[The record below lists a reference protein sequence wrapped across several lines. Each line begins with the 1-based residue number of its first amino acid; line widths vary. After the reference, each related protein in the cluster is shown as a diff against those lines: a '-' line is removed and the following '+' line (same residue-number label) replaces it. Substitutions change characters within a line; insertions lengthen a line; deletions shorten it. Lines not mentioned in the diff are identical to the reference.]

1 MVKQKISGM
10 FVAMA
15 LVLFVCSTVFPHH
28 HHGNMLCFNTKC
40 VEKCCHHH
48 EDEAEESEGIAS
60 HHHNHSSDEIVL
72 YAPYT
77 LAEHPRIIS
86 EPAVDYHAV
95 LATVAS
101 DMALVLS
108 VTPPLATS
116 VLHAADS
123 GVPLPKTPFS
133 FLYSRRGPPAA

>member
-1 MVKQKISGM
+1 MVKQKISGLC
-10 FVAMA
+10 VAFA
-15 LVLFVCSTVFPHH
+15 LVMLVGSVVLPHH

-48 EDEAEESEGIAS
+48 EEEAEESEGIAS
-60 HHHNHSSDEIVL
+60 HHHNHSSDEIIL

-86 EPAVDYHAV
+86 EPVADYHTV
-95 LATVAS
+95 LAMAS
-101 DMALVLS
+101 SDIALALS
-108 VTPPLATS
+108 VAPPIETS

-123 GVPLPKTPFS
+123 GVPLPKTPFF
-133 FLYSRRGPPAA
+133 FLYGRRGPPAA

>member
-1 MVKQKISGM
+1 MLKQKISGL

-15 LVLFVCSTVFPHH
+15 LLLLIGSVVFPHH
-28 HHGNMLCFNTKC
+28 HHGNVLCFNTKC

-48 EDEAEESEGIAS
+48 EDEEESEGIAS

-86 EPAVDYHAV
+86 EPAADYHSLFVTVDCDIPSLLRVETPAV
-95 LATVAS
+95 GWLSTDPGGTVPRTVAGS
-101 DMALVLS
+101 PS
-108 VTPPLATS
+108 RN
-116 VLHAADS
+116 
-123 GVPLPKTPFS
+123 G
-133 FLYSRRGPPAA
+133 RRGPPVA